1 MATKIKKTKK
11 LQEAEPMMD
20 QNMAPAPA
28 TPATPDDMAAAPAQ
42 PVDEQAAPIEEP
54 ATEETAPAEGELP
67 IEVDPATV
75 SLEVKV
81 PTDQLAAAVSQ
92 STGDVVPAE
101 TAPDAM
107 ATQEADLV
115 SSTADNLA
123 EQPATTEEAP
133 VEEQQPAP
141 VMESQE
147 TETEEK
153 ITESHGECEASEAAT
168 KHDED
173 KLEKIIDTGVKNE
186 GEGAMENGN
195 TSDGE
200 NKLDLMKTGV
210 DNMKESLDEED
221 EESDEEEDDEDIK
234 IEPVDEIKNAGVVDA
249 VEDVPGL
256 EEGDGIDDIDDMF
269 DEPVEPD
276 SDEFMDK
283 IEDFLGNQDVEDV
296 ADALRTTASFLD
308 QIAREEGDKP
318 LDFGELLDNKYDDA
332 EDAEDTDE
340 LESAVDAIDDTEPE
354 VEEDEDFDID
364 DGLSDEDFEEDEESD
379 EDKMFESVQRR
390 LAYTTSRRQTPA
402 PVVDKVKPLNESSI
416 IYPVGSEPVDSA
428 RGIPADTDMVRRQER
443 LSQSRREAIRNYR
456 RSVLEESDRNQS
468 KSRFNEALRSS
479 AKSIRN
485 SEENS
490 EGSWESNNFMSRYGE
505 SRLNYKEL
513 LNNHFLG

>member
-1 MATKIKKTKK
+1 MATKVKKTKK

-42 PVDEQAAPIEEP
+42 PVDEQAAPIDEP

-115 SSTADNLA
+115 SSTADNMA
-123 EQPATTEEAP
+123 EQPASTEEAP
-133 VEEQQPAP
+133 VEEQQSAP

-147 TETEEK
+147 TKTEEK
-153 ITESHGECEASEAAT
+153 ITEGYGECEASEAAT

-173 KLEKIIDTGVKNE
+173 KLEQIIDTGVKNE

-234 IEPVDEIKNAGVVDA
+234 LEPVDEIKNAGVTDA

-269 DEPVEPD
+269 DEPAEPD

-308 QIAREEGDKP
+308 QIAREDGDKP
-318 LDFGELLDNKYDDA
+318 LDFGDLVDHKYEDEPEEA
-332 EDAEDTDE
+332 EE
-340 LESAVDAIDDTEPE
+340 LEDEEAEEVEPE
-354 VEEDEDFDID
+354 DEEEDFTID
-364 DGLSDEDFEEDEESD
+364 DGLSDEDFEEEEED
-379 EDKMFESVQRR
+379 EDEDEMFESIQRR
-390 LAYTTSRRQTPA
+390 LAYTTSRRQTQA
-402 PVVDKVKPLNESSI
+402 PVVDKVNPLKESSI
-416 IYPVGSEPVDSA
+416 IYPVGSEPVDNA

-443 LSQSRREAIRNYR
+443 ISQSRREAIRNYR

-479 AKSIRN
+479 AKSIR
-485 SEENS
+485 ENGESS
-490 EGSWESNNFMSRYGE
+490 EGSWESSNFMSRYGE